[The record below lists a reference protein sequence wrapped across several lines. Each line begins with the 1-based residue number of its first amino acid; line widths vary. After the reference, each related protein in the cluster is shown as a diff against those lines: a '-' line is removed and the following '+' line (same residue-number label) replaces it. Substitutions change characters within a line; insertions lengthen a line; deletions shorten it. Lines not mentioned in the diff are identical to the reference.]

1 MTIYKLEFTKERDEI
16 IKSEISK
23 RYNLTWEQIQSTSR
37 VRIVVD
43 ARRLYCGI
51 LRNIFRLTFQEI
63 GDILDKNHATI
74 MHNIQQ
80 HDAFVRILK
89 SYKKNY
95 DEIERTMLLDD
106 NYYIHEVV
114 EVERKMNELSIR
126 LKDLIE
132 KKNEYKLK
140 IKNKKNVR
148 KKLCS

>member
-23 RYNLTWEQIQSTSR
+23 RYNLNWEQIQSTSR

-51 LRNIFRLTFQEI
+51 LRYIFRLTFQEI

-74 MHNIQQ
+74 IHNIQQ
-80 HDAFVRILK
+80 HDAFIRILK

-140 IKNKKNVR
+140 IKNKTNVR

>member
-1 MTIYKLEFTKERDEI
+1 MTKYKLEFTKERDEI

-74 MHNIQQ
+74 IHNIQQ

>member
-1 MTIYKLEFTKERDEI
+1 MTKYKLEFTKERDEI
-16 IKSEISK
+16 IKSEICK
-23 RYNLTWEQIQSTSR
+23 RYNLEWYRIESKSR
-37 VRIVVD
+37 VRVVVD

-74 MHNIQQ
+74 IHNIQQ

-106 NYYIHEVV
+106 NYYIHEVI

>member
-23 RYNLTWEQIQSTSR
+23 RYNLNWEQIQSSSR
-37 VRIVVD
+37 VRVVVD
-43 ARRLYCGI
+43 ARRMYCGI

-63 GDILDKNHATI
+63 GDILNKNHATV

-106 NYYIHEVV
+106 NYYIHEVA
-114 EVERKMNELSIR
+114 EVERKMNELAVR
-126 LKDLIE
+126 LNDLIK

-140 IKNKKNVR
+140 IKNKTNVR

>member
-23 RYNLTWEQIQSTSR
+23 RYNLNWEQIQSTSR

-74 MHNIQQ
+74 IHNIQQ
-80 HDAFVRILK
+80 HDAFIRILK

-140 IKNKKNVR
+140 IKNKTNVR

>member
-23 RYNLTWEQIQSTSR
+23 RYRLNWEQILSSSR
-37 VRIVVD
+37 VRVVVD
-43 ARRLYCGI
+43 ARRMYCGI

-63 GDILDKNHATI
+63 ADILDKNHATI
-74 MHNIQQ
+74 IHNLQQ

-95 DEIERTMLLDD
+95 DDIERTMLLDD
-106 NYYIHEVV
+106 NYYIHEVA
-114 EVERKMNELSIR
+114 EVERKMNDLAVR
-126 LKDLIE
+126 LNDLIE

-140 IKNKKNVR
+140 IKNKTNVR

>member
-1 MTIYKLEFTKERDEI
+1 MTIYKLEFTKERDDI

-23 RYNLTWEQIQSTSR
+23 RYNLDWMQIQSTSR

-74 MHNIQQ
+74 IHTIQQ

-95 DEIERTMLLDD
+95 DEIERTLMLDD

-114 EVERKMNELSIR
+114 EVERKMNELAIR
-126 LKDLIE
+126 LDDLIA

-140 IKNKKNVR
+140 IKNKTNVR

>member
-1 MTIYKLEFTKERDEI
+1 MTKYKLEFTKERDEK
-16 IKSEISK
+16 IKSEISQ
-23 RYNLTWEQIQSTSR
+23 RYNLDWMHIESQSR
-37 VRIVVD
+37 VRIIVD

-51 LRNIFRLTFQEI
+51 LRNIFRLTYQEI
-63 GDILDKNHATI
+63 GDILNKNHATI
-74 MHNIQQ
+74 IHNINQ

-95 DEIERTMLLDD
+95 DEIERTLMLDD

-126 LKDLIE
+126 LNDLID

-140 IKNKKNVR
+140 IKNK
-148 KKLCS
+148 

>member
-23 RYNLTWEQIQSTSR
+23 RYNLNWEQIQSSSR
-37 VRIVVD
+37 VRVVVD
-43 ARRLYCGI
+43 ARRMYCGI

-63 GDILDKNHATI
+63 ADILDKNHATI
-74 MHNIQQ
+74 IHNLQQ

-95 DEIERTMLLDD
+95 DDIERTMLLDD
-106 NYYIHEVV
+106 NYYIHEVA
-114 EVERKMNELSIR
+114 EVERKMNDLAVR
-126 LKDLIE
+126 LNDLIE

-140 IKNKKNVR
+140 IKNKTNVR